1 VEKCGKPLFYKA
13 FCAFGKEQKSIAQ
26 TLCFIRL
33 WELFFDF
40 WNKIGSAGLQE
51 ARIIG
56 ILKEFGL
63 FPFHIVAKSLS
74 PLAKSL

>member
-1 VEKCGKPLFYKA
+1 M
-13 FCAFGKEQKSIAQ
+13 GKEQKGIAQ

-33 WELFFDF
+33 WELFSDF